1 MDVSVF
7 GRQLLGDSGTRS
19 LMNDLG
25 DIAAA
30 GGAIMN
36 LGGGSPSLIPA
47 AEALFRRQMESLL
60 RREGAFE
67 RAIGLYGGPDGDR
80 DFAGALAGFLRRE
93 VGWQVSERN
102 IAVTNGS
109 QSAFLPLFN
118 LLAGPMG
125 DGRRARRILLPL
137 SPEYIGYADL
147 GIAPGLFSARRSTI
161 RELDDQLFKYGVDFE
176 GLDGVEDIGAICV
189 SRPTNP
195 TGNVI
200 TDEEV
205 ARLGAVARARGVPL
219 ILDTAYGLPFPGI
232 VFGDATPVWDE
243 NTVACMS
250 LSKLG
255 LPGFRTGIVIAN
267 EEIIA
272 ALSAATAIFCLS
284 PGRLG
289 PAFATELIESGAVL
303 GLVREVIRP
312 HYAGRASRAVE
323 RLRAGLGDY
332 PIRIHKPEGAFFLWL
347 WMPGLPITNA
357 ALYERLKQRDV
368 IVVSGHYFFP
378 GREDDDW
385 PHKRECIRISY
396 ADDWERTERGLDIIA
411 EEVRRA
417 YDGGAAVGA
426 GQRSVPRKRS
436 LPGRSG

>member
-1 MDVSVF
+1 MDVSAF
-7 GRQLLGDSGTRS
+7 GRRLLGDSGTRS

-47 AEALFRRQMESLL
+47 AEAVFRRHMESLL
-60 RREGAFE
+60 RRAGAFE
-67 RAIGLYGGPDGDR
+67 RAIGLYGGPEGDR
-80 DFAGALAGFLRRE
+80 DFAAALAGLLQRE
-93 VGWQVSERN
+93 VGWKVTARN
-102 IAVTNGS
+102 IALTNGS

-118 LLAGPMG
+118 LLAGPM
-125 DGRRARRILLPL
+125 DRGRPARRILLPL

-147 GIAPGLFSARRSTI
+147 GFAPGLFTARRSTI
-161 RELDDQLFKYGVDFE
+161 DELDDKLFKYGVDFD
-176 GLDGVEDIGAICV
+176 GLDEVDDIGAICV

-200 TDEEV
+200 TDDEV

-219 ILDTAYGLPFPGI
+219 ILDTAYGLPFPGL
-232 VFGDATPVWDE
+232 VFGESTPVWDE
-243 NTVACMS
+243 HTVVCMS

-267 EEIIA
+267 EETVE
-272 ALSAATAIFCLS
+272 ALAAATAIFCLS

-289 PAFATELIESGAVL
+289 PALGTELIAGGGL
-303 GLVREVIRP
+303 LPLVRDVIRP
-312 HYAGRASRAVE
+312 HYAARAARAVD
-323 RLRAGLGDY
+323 RLRDGLHDY
-332 PIRIHKPEGAFFLWL
+332 PIRVHKPEGAFFLWL

-396 ADDWERTERGLDIIA
+396 ADDWERTQRGLDIVV

-417 YDGGAAVGA
+417 YDGAARRRTA
-426 GQRSVPRKRS
+426 
-436 LPGRSG
+436 

>member
-1 MDVSVF
+1 MDVSAY

-19 LMNDLG
+19 LMDDLG

-47 AEALFRRQMESLL
+47 AEAMFRRHMQALL
-60 RREGAFE
+60 QREGAFE

-80 DFAGALAGFLRRE
+80 DFARALAGLLQRE
-93 VGWQVSERN
+93 VGWQITARN
-102 IAVTNGS
+102 IALTNGS

-125 DGRRARRILLPL
+125 DGRPARRILLPL

-147 GIAPGLFSARRSTI
+147 GITPGLFTARRSTI
-161 RELDDQLFKYGVDFE
+161 HELDDRLFKYGVDFE
-176 GLDGVEDIGAICV
+176 GLSEVDDIGAICV

-195 TGNVI
+195 TGNVV

-205 ARLGAVARARGVPL
+205 ERLGAVARARGVPL
-219 ILDTAYGLPFPGI
+219 ILDTAYGSPFPGI

-243 NTVACMS
+243 HTVVCMS

-267 EEIIA
+267 EEIIE
-272 ALSAATAIFCLS
+272 ALVAATAIFCLS

-289 PAFATELIESGAVL
+289 PAFATELIESGAL
-303 GLVREVIRP
+303 LALVRDVIRP
-312 HYAGRASRAVE
+312 HYAGRAARAAD
-323 RLRAGLGDY
+323 RLRAGLHDY
-332 PIRIHKPEGAFFLWL
+332 PIRLHKPEGAFFLWL

-357 ALYERLKQRDV
+357 ALYERLKKRDV

-378 GREDDDW
+378 GLEGDDW

-417 YDGGAAVGA
+417 YDGASG
-426 GQRSVPRKRS
+426 PRPLASRVRETA
-436 LPGRSG
+436 P

>member
-1 MDVSVF
+1 MDVSAY
-7 GRQLLGDSGTRS
+7 GRRLLGDSGTRS
-19 LMNDLG
+19 LMDDLG
-25 DIAAA
+25 AIAAA

-47 AEALFRRQMESLL
+47 AEAVFRRHMESLL

-67 RAIGLYGGPDGDR
+67 RAIGLYGGPEGDR
-80 DFAGALAGFLRRE
+80 DFANALAGLLRRE
-93 VGWQVSERN
+93 VGWKVTASN
-102 IAVTNGS
+102 IALTNGS

-125 DGRRARRILLPL
+125 AGRPARRILLPL

-147 GIAPGLFSARRSTI
+147 GFTPGLFTARRSTI
-161 RELDDQLFKYGVDFE
+161 HELDDKLFKYGVDFD
-176 GLDGVEDIGAICV
+176 GLDEVEDIGAICV

-219 ILDTAYGLPFPGI
+219 ILDTAYGAPFPGI
-232 VFGDATPVWDE
+232 VFGESTPAWDE
-243 NTVACMS
+243 HTVVCMS

-255 LPGFRTGIVIAN
+255 LPGFRTGIVIAS
-267 EEIIA
+267 EEIVE
-272 ALSAATAIFCLS
+272 ALSAATAIYCLS

-289 PAFATELIESGAVL
+289 PALATELIESGAL
-303 GLVREVIRP
+303 LPLARDVIRP
-312 HYAGRASRAVE
+312 HYAERAARAVD
-323 RLRAGLGDY
+323 RLRVGLSDY
-332 PIRIHKPEGAFFLWL
+332 PVRIHKPEGAFFLWL

-357 ALYERLKQRDV
+357 ALYERLKQRNV
-368 IVVSGHYFFP
+368 VVVSGHYFFP
-378 GREDDDW
+378 GREGDDW

-396 ADDWERTERGLDIIA
+396 ADDWERTERGLDIIV

-417 YDGGAAVGA
+417 YDGAI
-426 GQRSVPRKRS
+426 
-436 LPGRSG
+436 GRRTA

>member
-1 MDVSVF
+1 MDVSAF
-7 GRQLLGDSGTRS
+7 GRRLLGDSGTRS
-19 LMNDLG
+19 LMDDLG

-36 LGGGSPSLIPA
+36 LGGGNPSFIPA
-47 AEALFRRQMESLL
+47 AEAVFRRHMQHLL

-67 RAIGLYGGPDGDR
+67 QAIGLYGGPDGDR
-80 DFAGALAGFLRRE
+80 SFAGALAGFLRRE
-93 VGWQVSERN
+93 AGWDITARN
-102 IAVTNGS
+102 IALTNGS

-125 DGRRARRILLPL
+125 DGRPARRILLPL
-137 SPEYIGYADL
+137 SPEYIGYADV
-147 GIAPGLFSARRSTI
+147 GFTPGLFTARRSTI
-161 RELDDQLFKYGVDFE
+161 HELDDKLFKYGVDFE
-176 GLDGVEDIGAICV
+176 GLDRITDIGAICV

-219 ILDTAYGLPFPGI
+219 ILDTAYGSPFPGI
-232 VFGDATPVWDE
+232 VFGESTPVWDQH
-243 NTVACMS
+243 VVVCMS

-267 EEIIA
+267 EEIIE
-272 ALSAATAIFCLS
+272 ALAAATAIFCLS

-289 PAFATELIESGAVL
+289 PALATELVESGAL
-303 GLVREVIRP
+303 LPLVRDVIRP
-312 HYAGRASRAVE
+312 HYAGRAARAVD
-323 RLRAGLGDY
+323 RLRTGLRDY
-332 PIRIHKPEGAFFLWL
+332 PVRIHKPEGAFFLWL
-347 WMPGLPITNA
+347 WMPGLPIANA

-378 GREDDDW
+378 GLEVDDW

-411 EEVRRA
+411 DEVRRA
-417 YDGGAAVGA
+417 YDGRVA
-426 GQRSVPRKRS
+426 GTR
-436 LPGRSG
+436 

>member
-1 MDVSVF
+1 MVKGMDVSAY
-7 GRQLLGDSGTRS
+7 GRRLLGDSGTRS
-19 LMNDLG
+19 LMDDLG
-25 DIAAA
+25 AIAAA

-47 AEALFRRQMESLL
+47 AEATFRRHLESLL

-67 RAIGLYGGPDGDR
+67 RAIGLYGGPEGDR
-80 DFAGALAGFLRRE
+80 DFADALAGLLRRE
-93 VGWQVSERN
+93 VGWKVTASN
-102 IAVTNGS
+102 IALTNGS

-125 DGRRARRILLPL
+125 DGRPARRILLPL

-147 GIAPGLFSARRSTI
+147 GSTPGLFTARRSTI
-161 RELDDQLFKYGVDFE
+161 HELDDKLFKYGVDF
-176 GLDGVEDIGAICV
+176 DGFDEVEDIGAICV

-205 ARLGAVARARGVPL
+205 ARLGAFARARGVPL
-219 ILDTAYGLPFPGI
+219 ILDTAYGAPFPGI
-232 VFGDATPVWDE
+232 VVGESTPVWDE
-243 NTVACMS
+243 HTVVCMS

-267 EEIIA
+267 EEIIE
-272 ALSAATAIFCLS
+272 ALAAATAIYCLS

-289 PAFATELIESGAVL
+289 PALATELIRSGAL
-303 GLVREVIRP
+303 LPLARDVIRP
-312 HYAGRASRAVE
+312 HYAERAARAVD
-323 RLRAGLGDY
+323 RLRGGLYDY
-332 PIRIHKPEGAFFLWL
+332 PVRIHVPEGAFFLWL

-357 ALYERLKQRDV
+357 ALYERLKQRNV

-396 ADDWERTERGLDIIA
+396 ADDWERTERGLDIIV

-417 YDGGAAVGA
+417 YDGAI
-426 GQRSVPRKRS
+426 
-436 LPGRSG
+436 GRRTA

>member
-1 MDVSVF
+1 MDVSAY
-7 GRQLLGDSGTRS
+7 GRRLLGDSGTRS
-19 LMNDLG
+19 LMDDLG
-25 DIAAA
+25 AIAAA

-47 AEALFRRQMESLL
+47 AEATFRRHMESLL
-60 RREGAFE
+60 QREGAFE
-67 RAIGLYGGPDGDR
+67 RAIGLYGGPEGDR
-80 DFAGALAGFLRRE
+80 DFASALAGLLRHE
-93 VGWQVSERN
+93 VGWNVTARN
-102 IAVTNGS
+102 IALTNGS

-125 DGRRARRILLPL
+125 DGRPARRILLPL

-147 GIAPGLFSARRSTI
+147 GFAPGLFTARRSTI
-161 RELDDQLFKYGVDFE
+161 HELDDKLFKYGVDFD
-176 GLDGVEDIGAICV
+176 GLDEVEDIGAICV

-205 ARLGAVARARGVPL
+205 ARLGAVARSRGVPL
-219 ILDTAYGLPFPGI
+219 ILDTAYGAPFPGI
-232 VFGDATPVWDE
+232 VFGESTPVWDE
-243 NTVACMS
+243 HTVVCMS

-267 EEIIA
+267 EEIVE
-272 ALSAATAIFCLS
+272 ALAAATAIYCLS
-284 PGRLG
+284 PGRFG
-289 PAFATELIESGAVL
+289 PALATELIASGAL
-303 GLVREVIRP
+303 LPLARDVIRP
-312 HYAGRASRAVE
+312 HYADRAARAVD
-323 RLRAGLGDY
+323 RLRAGLHDC
-332 PIRIHKPEGAFFLWL
+332 PIRIHRPEGAFFLWL

-396 ADDWERTERGLDIIA
+396 ADDWERTERGLDIVA

-417 YDGGAAVGA
+417 YDGAAVRRTG
-426 GQRSVPRKRS
+426 
-436 LPGRSG
+436 

>member
-1 MDVSVF
+1 MDVSAY
-7 GRQLLGDSGTRS
+7 GRRLLGDSGTRS
-19 LMNDLG
+19 LMDDLG
-25 DIAAA
+25 AIAAA

-47 AEALFRRQMESLL
+47 AEATFRRHMESLL
-60 RREGAFE
+60 QREGAFE
-67 RAIGLYGGPDGDR
+67 RAIGLYGGPEGDR
-80 DFAGALAGFLRRE
+80 DFASALAGLLRRE
-93 VGWQVSERN
+93 VGWNVTARN
-102 IAVTNGS
+102 IALTNGS

-125 DGRRARRILLPL
+125 DGRPARRILLPL

-147 GIAPGLFSARRSTI
+147 GFAPGLFTARRSTI
-161 RELDDQLFKYGVDFE
+161 HELDDKLFKYGVDFD
-176 GLDGVEDIGAICV
+176 GLDEVEDIGAICV

-205 ARLGAVARARGVPL
+205 ARLGAVARSRGVPL
-219 ILDTAYGLPFPGI
+219 ILDTAYGAPFPGI
-232 VFGDATPVWDE
+232 VFGESTPVWDE
-243 NTVACMS
+243 HTVVCMS

-267 EEIIA
+267 EEIVE
-272 ALSAATAIFCLS
+272 ALAAATAIYCLS
-284 PGRLG
+284 PGRFG
-289 PAFATELIESGAVL
+289 PALATELIASGAL
-303 GLVREVIRP
+303 LPLARDVIRP
-312 HYAGRASRAVE
+312 HYADRAARAVD
-323 RLRAGLGDY
+323 RLRAGLHDC
-332 PIRIHKPEGAFFLWL
+332 PIRIHRPEGAFFLWL

-396 ADDWERTERGLDIIA
+396 ADDWERTERGLDIVA

-417 YDGGAAVGA
+417 YDGAA
-426 GQRSVPRKRS
+426 
-436 LPGRSG
+436 GRRTA

>member
-1 MDVSVF
+1 MDVSAY
-7 GRQLLGDSGTRS
+7 GRRLLGDSGTRS
-19 LMNDLG
+19 LMDDLG
-25 DIAAA
+25 EIAAA

-47 AEALFRRQMESLL
+47 AEAVFRRHMESLL

-67 RAIGLYGGPDGDR
+67 RAIGLYGGPEGDR
-80 DFAGALAGFLRRE
+80 DFANALAGLLQRE
-93 VGWQVSERN
+93 VGWEVTARN
-102 IAVTNGS
+102 IALTNGS

-125 DGRRARRILLPL
+125 DGRPARRILLPL

-147 GIAPGLFSARRSTI
+147 GFTPGLFTARRSI
-161 RELDDQLFKYGVDFE
+161 IHELDDKLFKYGVDFE
-176 GLDGVEDIGAICV
+176 GLEEVEDIGAICV

-205 ARLGAVARARGVPL
+205 ERLGAVARVRGVPL
-219 ILDTAYGLPFPGI
+219 ILDTAYGAPFPGI
-232 VFGDATPVWDE
+232 VFGESTPAWDE
-243 NTVACMS
+243 HTVVCMS

-267 EEIIA
+267 EEIVE
-272 ALSAATAIFCLS
+272 ALAAATAIYCLS

-289 PAFATELIESGAVL
+289 PALATELIESGELLPLA
-303 GLVREVIRP
+303 RDVIRP
-312 HYAGRASRAVE
+312 HYAERAARAVD
-323 RLRAGLGDY
+323 RLRAGLHDY
-332 PIRIHKPEGAFFLWL
+332 PIGIHKPEGAFFLWL

-396 ADDWERTERGLDIIA
+396 ADDWDRTRRGLDIIV

-417 YDGGAAVGA
+417 YDGAIVRRTVQELAPQNAAKA
-426 GQRSVPRKRS
+426 EF
-436 LPGRSG
+436 

>member
-232 VFGDATPVWDE
+232 VFGDATPAWDE

-357 ALYERLKQRDV
+357 TLYERLKQRDV

-396 ADDWERTERGLDIIA
+396 ADDWERIERGLDIIVD
-411 EEVRRA
+411 EVRRA
-417 YDGGAAVGA
+417 YDDCSPGSA
-426 GQRSVPRKRS
+426 GR
-436 LPGRSG
+436 

>member
-1 MDVSVF
+1 MVKGMDVSAY
-7 GRQLLGDSGTRS
+7 GRRLLGDSGTRS
-19 LMNDLG
+19 LMDDLG
-25 DIAAA
+25 AIAAA

-47 AEALFRRQMESLL
+47 AEATFRRHLESLL

-67 RAIGLYGGPDGDR
+67 RAIGLYGGPEGDR
-80 DFAGALAGFLRRE
+80 DFANALAALLRRE
-93 VGWQVSERN
+93 VGWKVTASN
-102 IAVTNGS
+102 IALTNGS

-125 DGRRARRILLPL
+125 DGRPARRILLPL

-147 GIAPGLFSARRSTI
+147 GFTPGLFTARRSTI
-161 RELDDQLFKYGVDFE
+161 HELDDKLFKYGVDFD
-176 GLDGVEDIGAICV
+176 GLDEVEDIGAICV

-205 ARLGAVARARGVPL
+205 ARLGAFARARGVPL
-219 ILDTAYGLPFPGI
+219 ILDTAYGAPFPGI
-232 VFGDATPVWDE
+232 VFGESTPVWDE
-243 NTVACMS
+243 HTVVCMS

-267 EEIIA
+267 EEIIE
-272 ALSAATAIFCLS
+272 ALAAATAIYCLS

-289 PAFATELIESGAVL
+289 PALATELMKSGAL
-303 GLVREVIRP
+303 LPLARDVIRP
-312 HYAGRASRAVE
+312 HYAERAARAVD
-323 RLRAGLGDY
+323 RLRGGLYDY
-332 PIRIHKPEGAFFLWL
+332 PVRIHVPEGAFFLWL

-357 ALYERLKQRDV
+357 ALYERLKQRNV

-396 ADDWERTERGLDIIA
+396 ADDWERTERGLDIIV

-417 YDGGAAVGA
+417 YDGAI
-426 GQRSVPRKRS
+426 
-436 LPGRSG
+436 GRRTA